1 MYLEIV
7 TPEATLFSG
16 EVNSVS
22 VPGLHGS
29 FEMLNNHAPVVSL
42 LQEGVVILRGVN
54 IKEGFSELL
63 QKQSE
68 GVLSLKIN
76 SGTVEFN
83 KNKVVVLAD

>member
-42 LQEGVVILRGVN
+42 LQEGVVILLGVN

-76 SGTVEFN
+76 SGTVECN

>member
-29 FEMLNNHAPVVSL
+29 FELLNNHAPIVSL
-42 LQEGVVILRGVN
+42 LQEGHVILRGVHS
-54 IKEGFSELL
+54 KEDLSDLL
-63 QKQSE
+63 QKQTE
-68 GVLSLKIN
+68 GHYALKIS
-76 SGTVEFN
+76 SGTVECN
-83 KNKVVVLAD
+83 NNRVVVLAD